1 MRDLK
6 SLIPAII
13 LGVMGNSVIYLIPL
27 LIGGMVGD
35 RGFTEQ
41 QSGWLASIDLGGYAL
56 ATALTAL
63 IVDRLRWRHLAV
75 CGVAIIA
82 LANVAT
88 TFAHPFSTFAAV
100 RFVSGLGCGILAA
113 LASITLSRT
122 ANPERSFGVLF
133 AVSLLFGTA
142 GLWGLPSLLE
152 RYGLNGAYWMLA
164 GLAVLVGIVAARLP
178 DRIAPGAATA
188 AGSSG
193 ASPVLVALVLI
204 SVLLFWAEQNA
215 VYAYVERIGNAAGL
229 EPQFIGFALGLANL
243 TGFAGAAFVAWL
255 GSRAGRL
262 LPLAVVTVLQLV
274 CLATLSGQVTS
285 VAYLLGLGLLSMAWN
300 VVNPFQ
306 LGVLAGVDSTGKSL
320 ALAATV
326 TGVGLAAGPAAGA
339 AAIAYGGYSA
349 ILWLAGALAVL
360 SLVLLLPPLAGIAR
374 NAGAR

>member
-1 MRDLK
+1 LRDLK
-6 SLIPAII
+6 SLVPAIV

-63 IVDRLRWRHLAV
+63 VVDRLSWRYLALF
-75 CGVAIIA
+75 GVAIIA

-88 TFAHPFSTFAAV
+88 TFAHPFSTFAGV
-100 RFVSGLGCGILAA
+100 RFVSGIGCGILAA

-122 ANPERSFGVLF
+122 ADPERSFGVLF

-152 RYGLNGAYWMLA
+152 LYGLNGAYWLLA

-178 DRIAPGAATA
+178 DRIAPAPAAV
-188 AGSSG
+188 AGGG
-193 ASPVLVALVLI
+193 ASPILVALVLV

-243 TGFAGAAFVAWL
+243 TGFAGAALVAWL

-339 AAIAYGGYSA
+339 AAIAYGGYGA
-349 ILWLAGALAVL
+349 ILSMAGALAVL

-374 NAGAR
+374 HARAR

>member
-6 SLIPAII
+6 SLIPAIV

-63 IVDRLRWRHLAV
+63 VVDRLRWRHLALF
-75 CGVAIIA
+75 GVSIIA
-82 LANVAT
+82 LANVVT
-88 TFAHPFSTFAAV
+88 TLAHPFSTFAAV
-100 RFVSGLGCGILAA
+100 RFVSGIGCGILAA

-122 ANPERSFGVLF
+122 ADPERGFGVLF

-152 RYGLNGAYWMLA
+152 LHGLNGAYWMLA

-178 DRIAPGAATA
+178 DRIAPVPSAAA
-188 AGSSG
+188 CGG
-193 ASPVLVALVLI
+193 ASPILVALVLV

-243 TGFAGAAFVAWL
+243 TGFAGAALVAWL
-255 GSRAGRL
+255 GSRSGRL

-300 VVNPFQ
+300 VVNPYQ

-326 TGVGLAAGPAAGA
+326 TGAGLAAGPAAGA
-339 AAIAYGGYSA
+339 AAIAYGGYGV
-349 ILWLAGALAVL
+349 ILWMAGALAVL
-360 SLVLLLPPLAGIAR
+360 SFVLLLPPLAGIAR
-374 NAGAR
+374 RARAR

>member
-6 SLIPAII
+6 SLVPAIV

-63 IVDRLRWRHLAV
+63 VVDRLSWRYLALF
-75 CGVAIIA
+75 GVAIIA

-88 TFAHPFSTFAAV
+88 TFAHPFSTFAGV
-100 RFVSGLGCGILAA
+100 RFVSGIGCGILAA

-122 ANPERSFGVLF
+122 ADPERSFGVLF

-152 RYGLNGAYWMLA
+152 LYGLNGAYWLLA

-178 DRIAPGAATA
+178 DRIAPAPAAA
-188 AGSSG
+188 AGGG
-193 ASPVLVALVLI
+193 ASPILVALVLV

-243 TGFAGAAFVAWL
+243 TGFAGAALVAWL

-339 AAIAYGGYSA
+339 AGIAYGGYGA
-349 ILWLAGALAVL
+349 ILWMAGALAVL

-374 NAGAR
+374 HARAR